1 MLENKM
7 KRRFGKRGMLES
19 KMKIRD
25 SGGAAGAKKHRDTE
39 IIPLS

>member
-25 SGGAAGAKKHRDTE
+25 SGGAAGAKKHSE
-39 IIPLS
+39 IQRLSP